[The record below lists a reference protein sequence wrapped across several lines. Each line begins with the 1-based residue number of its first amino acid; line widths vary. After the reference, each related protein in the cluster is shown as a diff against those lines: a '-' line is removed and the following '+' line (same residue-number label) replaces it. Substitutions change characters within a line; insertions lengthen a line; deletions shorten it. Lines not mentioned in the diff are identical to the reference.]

1 MELQEFKKML
11 HNSMQDTLMD
21 QYHDYLEAVKLSTD
35 PEVKRKCVAMHI
47 STIGAEHKEKVDPGA
62 NLPVFNFTF
71 TSEGMTATATMP
83 TIETTDIGIP
93 ITTLPADPNDTLATL
108 DFGMLNPAARVA
120 LNRDVDFTEEEC

>member
-71 TSEGMTATATMP
+71 TSEGMTATSTMP
-83 TIETTDIGIP
+83 VIEVQPEAGIP
-93 ITTLPADPNDTLATL
+93 VSESLATL
-108 DFGMLNPAARVA
+108 DISMLNPAARVA
-120 LNRDVDFTEEEC
+120 LNRDVDFGADEC